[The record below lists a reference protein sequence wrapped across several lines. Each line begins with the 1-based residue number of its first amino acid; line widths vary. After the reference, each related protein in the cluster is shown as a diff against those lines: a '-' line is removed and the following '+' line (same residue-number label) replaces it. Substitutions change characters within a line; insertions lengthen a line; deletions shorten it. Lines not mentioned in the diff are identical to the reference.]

1 MENTDT
7 FEPGVMTPEMV
18 GASREFVLGKHT
30 GTHSVRKRLEELNYE
45 PSDSEVRAVT
55 KLVKEFGAEKEQ
67 ITDSVIAR
75 FAEEVG
81 VAESDS
87 EEVRV

>member
-1 MENTDT
+1 
-7 FEPGVMTPEMV
+7 MTPEMV

-30 GTHSVRKRLEELNYE
+30 GTHSVRKRLQELDYD

-67 ITDSVIAR
+67 VTDSVITR

-81 VAESDS
+81 VSEAES